1 MPRRALLAEVIA
13 ELETFVD
20 ADGYWHGYDERRSVS
35 LSSFV
40 VSEERDPVRAS
51 RILRQA
57 PPLDGSPVDQ
67 VPPGLLG
74 RAVTCAASE
83 PARASQL
90 LSGLL
95 ATDGHLLLVTVTS
108 DDLEWARR
116 VWLSIRSHAVPFQ
129 SPRGGGGEPWAE
141 TLADDQAPAGCGS
154 SQPAFAGRLTCW
166 ARRTAGRS

>member
-1 MPRRALLAEVIA
+1 MTGIAAPTEPTVERRVFEAWSIQVPAA
-13 ELETFVD
+13 FAETFVD
-20 ADGYWHGYDERRSVS
+20 ADGYWHGYDEHRSVS

-40 VSEERDPVRAS
+40 ISEARDPVRAD

-57 PPLDGSPVDQ
+57 APPLDGPPVDQ

-74 RAVTCAASE
+74 RAATCAAPQ

-95 ATDGHLLLVTVTS
+95 ATDGRLLLVTITS

-116 VWLSIRSHAVPFQ
+116 VWLSIRSHAAPLQ
-129 SPRGGGGEPWAE
+129 SPRGRRKGRAR
-141 TLADDQAPAGCGS
+141 QRQGC
-154 SQPAFAGRLTCW
+154 
-166 ARRTAGRS
+166 

>member
-1 MPRRALLAEVIA
+1 VIRIAASTEPTVERRVFEAWSIEVPA
-13 ELETFVD
+13 AFTETFVD
-20 ADGYWHGYDERRSVS
+20 ADGYWHGHDERRSVS

-129 SPRGGGGEPWAE
+129 SPRGQWK
-141 TLADDQAPAGCGS
+141 
-154 SQPAFAGRLTCW
+154 GR
-166 ARRTAGRS
+166 ARQRRGHYD

>member
-1 MPRRALLAEVIA
+1 VIRIAVSTEPTVERRVFEAWSIEIPAA
-13 ELETFVD
+13 FTETFVD
-20 ADGYWHGYDERRSVS
+20 ADGYWHGHDERRSVS

-67 VPPGLLG
+67 MPPGLLG
-74 RAVTCAASE
+74 RAAMCAAPE

-116 VWLSIRSHAVPFQ
+116 VWLSIRSHAAPFQ
-129 SPRGGGGEPWAE
+129 SPRGRRK
-141 TLADDQAPAGCGS
+141 
-154 SQPAFAGRLTCW
+154 GR
-166 ARRTAGRS
+166 ARQRRGHYS

>member
-1 MPRRALLAEVIA
+1 MIRIAASTEPTVERRVFEAWSIEVPA
-13 ELETFVD
+13 AFTETFVD
-20 ADGYWHGYDERRSVS
+20 ADDYWHGHDERRSVS

-74 RAVTCAASE
+74 RAATCAAPE

-116 VWLSIRSHAVPFQ
+116 VWLSIRGHAVPFQ
-129 SPRGGGGEPWAE
+129 SPRG
-141 TLADDQAPAGCGS
+141 QRK
-154 SQPAFAGRLTCW
+154 GR
-166 ARRTAGRS
+166 ARQRRGHYS